1 MPKIKFKD
9 ITDGLIN
16 IHFENNS
23 QLSKLVDH
31 LDERGYKFGTA
42 ADSLQEIKYLGAR
55 YFVDKDNYYLSL
67 DRTGK
72 YRPYSWVCCGKD
84 RLTKSTYEYKD
95 IDWK

>member
-16 IHFENNS
+16 IHFENGS
-23 QLSKLVDH
+23 QLSKLVDY
-31 LDERGYKFGTA
+31 LDERGYKFGTS
-42 ADSLQEIKYLGAR
+42 ADSLKEIKGLGAR

-72 YRPYSWVCCGKD
+72 YRPYNWVSYGED
-84 RLTKSTYEYKD
+84 GFAKSTYEYKD